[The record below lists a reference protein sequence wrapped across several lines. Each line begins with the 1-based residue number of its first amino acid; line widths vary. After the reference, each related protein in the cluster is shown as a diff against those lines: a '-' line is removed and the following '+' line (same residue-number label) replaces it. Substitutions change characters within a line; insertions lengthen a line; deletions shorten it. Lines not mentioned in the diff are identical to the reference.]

1 MTVETRKPRLGVV
14 VAAGVAALGAVGVG
28 LVQLRRGII
37 PMLDTVTYW
46 SGAREAAAG
55 HLFSTRLAPSF
66 SNFDAI
72 EFVERGG
79 RLPFVDFPIGYP
91 TVSGA
96 LGAMVGVNAA
106 MQLVTLL
113 SLAVVAALIVAG
125 GRTDDRPLEPATLV
139 IRAGVAILLALVPAY
154 RLVTQATLSEP
165 VFCAIVVALMA
176 ALLRYRRTGR
186 SWWWAF
192 GLGAAAGLF
201 RFLGAPLAA
210 LPAIELWRRE
220 RHVGRALGAFA
231 AGIAPA
237 VVNVAWL
244 TAAGGGHRAGWR
256 GLAGEDVRTLARSV
270 AGWLDAE
277 HLGDLRQ
284 TYFGVDRGVPLWAW
298 AVTLAWLVAVAAAVL
313 GYVGLWPR
321 AWPRLPA
328 PLELCLVA
336 AGILTTGLV
345 IGLLGFDA
353 LVIPDNRLLLPMGV
367 LTIAGLMWSIRIR
380 SMAAAAI
387 AAVAVAVWAGV
398 GVSPQTWTELYTD
411 ERRPAF
417 MDAAAATEADVLV
430 TNAADNVHWFTEIPA
445 VYLPLPERP
454 LTGEPVDQEAELR
467 ALPCAL
473 LEHGGAIVAARG
485 ALLGVDGQAV
495 LDDLVA
501 TGRLTAED
509 APDAVVYFPTGLSCD
524 P

>member
-1 MTVETRKPRLGVV
+1 
-14 VAAGVAALGAVGVG
+14 
-28 LVQLRRGII
+28 
-37 PMLDTVTYW
+37 
-46 SGAREAAAG
+46 
-55 HLFSTRLAPSF
+55 
-66 SNFDAI
+66 
-72 EFVERGG
+72 
-79 RLPFVDFPIGYP
+79 
-91 TVSGA
+91 
-96 LGAMVGVNAA
+96 
-106 MQLVTLL
+106 
-113 SLAVVAALIVAG
+113 
-125 GRTDDRPLEPATLV
+125 
-139 IRAGVAILLALVPAY
+139 
-154 RLVTQATLSEP
+154 
-165 VFCAIVVALMA
+165 
-176 ALLRYRRTGR
+176 
-186 SWWWAF
+186 
-192 GLGAAAGLF
+192 
-201 RFLGAPLAA
+201 
-210 LPAIELWRRE
+210 
-220 RHVGRALGAFA
+220 
-231 AGIAPA
+231 
-237 VVNVAWL
+237 
-244 TAAGGGHRAGWR
+244 
-256 GLAGEDVRTLARSV
+256 
-270 AGWLDAE
+270 
-277 HLGDLRQ
+277 
-284 TYFGVDRGVPLWAW
+284 VPLWAW
-298 AVTLAWLVAVAAAVL
+298 VLTLAWLVAVAVAVL
-313 GYVGLWPR
+313 GYLGLWPR
-321 AWPRLPA
+321 RWLRLPA

-454 LTGEPVDQEAELR
+454 LTGELVDQEAELR

-495 LDDLVA
+495 LDELVA